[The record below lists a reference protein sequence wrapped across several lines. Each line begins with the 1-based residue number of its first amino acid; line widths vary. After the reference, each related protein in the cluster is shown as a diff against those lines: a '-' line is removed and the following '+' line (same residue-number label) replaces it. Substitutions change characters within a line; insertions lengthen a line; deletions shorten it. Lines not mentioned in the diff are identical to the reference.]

1 MTLKDNIA
9 TIKLMSGEELL
20 AIVQKSS
27 NPLHVKLINPV
38 LVHKQNT
45 MAGPVLSVSHWL
57 MFTKENEI
65 VVDRKN
71 IVALKYGIE
80 DNAIEHYL
88 KFTRDRGDFI
98 NLNFKSP
105 KIEEL
110 LKQLGEKAL
119 QHQDED
125 FELEVEIQ
133 PDVAN
138 TTIH

>member
-20 AIVQKSS
+20 AIVEKSS
-27 NPLHVKLINPV
+27 NPLHLKLINPV
-38 LVHKQNT
+38 LVHKTNSL
-45 MAGPVLSVSHWL
+45 AGPVLSVSHWL
-57 MFTKENEI
+57 MFTEENEI
-65 VVDRKN
+65 TIDRKN

-80 DNAIEHYL
+80 DNAIQHYL

-98 NLNFKSP
+98 NFKSP
-105 KIEEL
+105 KIEEI

-125 FELEVEIQ
+125 FDLEVELQ

-138 TTIH
+138 NTIH

>member
-1 MTLKDNIA
+1 MTLKENIA

-20 AIVQKSS
+20 AIVEKCS
-27 NPLHVKLINPV
+27 NPLHLRVVNPV

-57 MFTKENEI
+57 MFTEENEI
-65 VVDRKN
+65 IIDRKN
-71 IVALKYGIE
+71 IVAIKYGIE

-88 KFTRDRGDFI
+88 KFTRDRGEFI
-98 NLNFKSP
+98 NFKSP
-105 KIEEL
+105 KMEQL

-119 QHQDED
+119 QHQDEE
-125 FELEVEIQ
+125 FELEIDLQ

>member
-20 AIVQKSS
+20 AIVEKSS
-27 NPLHVKLINPV
+27 NPLHLKLINPV
-38 LVHKQNT
+38 LVHKTNSL
-45 MAGPVLSVSHWL
+45 AGPVLSVSHWL
-57 MFTKENEI
+57 MFTEENEI
-65 VVDRKN
+65 TIDRKN

-80 DNAIEHYL
+80 DNAIQHYL

-98 NLNFKSP
+98 NFKSP
-105 KIEEL
+105 KIEEI

>member
-1 MTLKDNIA
+1 MTLKENIA

-20 AIVQKSS
+20 AIVEKSS
-27 NPLHVKLINPV
+27 NPLHLKLINPV

-57 MFTKENEI
+57 MFTEENEI
-65 VVDRKN
+65 TIDRKN

-80 DNAIEHYL
+80 DNAIQHYL

-98 NLNFKSP
+98 NFKSP

-119 QHQDED
+119 QHQDEEFD
-125 FELEVEIQ
+125 LEVDIQ

-138 TTIH
+138 NTIH

>member
-20 AIVQKSS
+20 AIVEKCS
-27 NPLHVKLINPV
+27 NPLHLKVINPV
-38 LVHKQNT
+38 VVHKQNT
-45 MAGPVLSVSHWL
+45 MAGPLLSVSHWL
-57 MFTKENEI
+57 MFTEENEI
-65 VVDRKN
+65 IIDRKN
-71 IVALKYGIE
+71 IVAIKYGIE

-88 KFTRDRGDFI
+88 NFTRKRGDFI
-98 NLNFKSP
+98 NFKNP
-105 KIEEL
+105 QMEDI

-125 FELEVEIQ
+125 FELEIDLQ

>member
-1 MTLKDNIA
+1 MTLKENIA

-20 AIVQKSS
+20 AIVEKCS
-27 NPLHVKLINPV
+27 NPLHLKVINPV
-38 LVHKQNT
+38 VVHKQNT

-88 KFTRDRGDFI
+88 KFTRDRGDF
-98 NLNFKSP
+98 LNFKSP

-125 FELEVEIQ
+125 FELEVELQ

>member
-20 AIVQKSS
+20 AIVEKCS
-27 NPLHVKLINPV
+27 NPLHLRVVNPV

-57 MFTKENEI
+57 MFTEENEI
-65 VVDRKN
+65 IIDRKN
-71 IVALKYGIE
+71 IVAIKYGIE

-88 KFTRDRGDFI
+88 KFTRDRGEFI
-98 NLNFKSP
+98 NFKSP
-105 KIEEL
+105 KMEQL

-119 QHQDED
+119 QHQDEE
-125 FELEVEIQ
+125 FELEIDLQ

>member
-20 AIVQKSS
+20 AIVEKSS
-27 NPLHVKLINPV
+27 NPLHLKLINPV
-38 LVHKQNT
+38 LVHKTNSL
-45 MAGPVLSVSHWL
+45 AGPVLSVSHWL
-57 MFTKENEI
+57 MFTEENEI
-65 VVDRKN
+65 TIDRKN

-80 DNAIEHYL
+80 DNAIQHYL

-98 NLNFKSP
+98 NFKSP
-105 KIEEL
+105 KIEEI

-125 FELEVEIQ
+125 FDLEVELQ

>member
-20 AIVQKSS
+20 AIVEKSS
-27 NPLHVKLINPV
+27 NPLHLKVINPV
-38 LVHKQNT
+38 VVHKQNT
-45 MAGPVLSVSHWL
+45 IAGPVLSVSHWL
-57 MFTKENEI
+57 MFTEENEI
-65 VVDRKN
+65 IIDRKN
-71 IVALKYGIE
+71 IVAIKYGIE

-88 KFTRDRGDFI
+88 KFTRKRGDFI
-98 NLNFKSP
+98 NFKNP
-105 KIEEL
+105 QMEDI

-125 FELEVEIQ
+125 FELEIDLQ

>member
-20 AIVQKSS
+20 AIVEKSS
-27 NPLHVKLINPV
+27 NPLHLKVINPV
-38 LVHKQNT
+38 VVHKQNT
-45 MAGPVLSVSHWL
+45 IAGPVLSVSHWL
-57 MFTKENEI
+57 MFTEENEI
-65 VVDRKN
+65 IIDRKN
-71 IVALKYGIE
+71 IVAIKYGIE

-88 KFTRDRGDFI
+88 NFTRKRGDFI
-98 NLNFKSP
+98 NFKNP
-105 KIEEL
+105 QMEDI

-125 FELEVEIQ
+125 FELEIDLQ

>member
-20 AIVQKSS
+20 AIVEKCS
-27 NPLHVKLINPV
+27 NPLHLKVINPV
-38 LVHKQNT
+38 VVYKQNT

-57 MFTKENEI
+57 MFTEENEI
-65 VVDRKN
+65 IIDRKN
-71 IVALKYGIE
+71 IVAIKYGIE

-88 KFTRDRGDFI
+88 NFTRKRGDFI
-98 NLNFKSP
+98 NFKSP
-105 KIEEL
+105 QMEDI

-125 FELEVEIQ
+125 FELEIDLQ

>member
-20 AIVQKSS
+20 AIVEKCS
-27 NPLHVKLINPV
+27 NPLHLKVINPV
-38 LVHKQNT
+38 VVHKQNT

-57 MFTKENEI
+57 MFTEENEI
-65 VVDRKN
+65 IIDRKN
-71 IVALKYGIE
+71 IVAIKYGIE

-88 KFTRDRGDFI
+88 NFTRKRGDFI
-98 NLNFKSP
+98 NFKNP
-105 KIEEL
+105 QMEDI

>member
-20 AIVQKSS
+20 AIVEKCS
-27 NPLHVKLINPV
+27 NPLHLKVINPV
-38 LVHKQNT
+38 VVHKQNT
-45 MAGPVLSVSHWL
+45 IAGPVLSVSHWL
-57 MFTKENEI
+57 MFTEENEI
-65 VVDRKN
+65 IIDRKN
-71 IVALKYGIE
+71 IVAIKYGIE

-88 KFTRDRGDFI
+88 NFTRKRGDFI
-98 NLNFKSP
+98 NFKNP
-105 KIEEL
+105 QMEDI

-125 FELEVEIQ
+125 FELEIDLQ

>member
-1 MTLKDNIA
+1 MTVKDNIA

-20 AIVQKSS
+20 AIVEKSS
-27 NPLHVKLINPV
+27 NPLNLKLINPV
-38 LVHKQNT
+38 IVHKQNT
-45 MAGPVLSVSHWL
+45 VAGPVLSVSHWL
-57 MFTKENEI
+57 MFTEKNEI
-65 VVDRKN
+65 VIERNK
-71 IVALKYGIE
+71 IVALSYGIE

-88 KFTRDRGDFI
+88 KFTRERGDFI
-98 NLNFKSP
+98 NFKSP

-119 QHQDED
+119 QHPDED
-125 FELEVEIQ
+125 FELEVDVQ

>member
-9 TIKLMSGEELL
+9 TVKLMSGEELL
-20 AIVQKSS
+20 AIVEKSS

-45 MAGPVLSVSHWL
+45 LAGPVLSVSQWL

-65 VVDRKN
+65 LVDRKN

-98 NLNFKSP
+98 NFKGP
-105 KIEEL
+105 KMEEL

-125 FELEVEIQ
+125 FELEVELQ

>member
-20 AIVQKSS
+20 AIVEKCS
-27 NPLHVKLINPV
+27 NPLHLKVINPV
-38 LVHKQNT
+38 VVHKQNT

-57 MFTKENEI
+57 MFTEENEI
-65 VVDRKN
+65 IIDRKN
-71 IVALKYGIE
+71 IVAIKYGIE

-88 KFTRDRGDFI
+88 NFTRKRGDFI
-98 NLNFKSP
+98 NFKNP
-105 KIEEL
+105 QIEDI

-125 FELEVEIQ
+125 FELEIDLQ

>member
-45 MAGPVLSVSHWL
+45 LAEPVLSVSHWL
-57 MFTKENEI
+57 MFTEENEI
-65 VVDRKN
+65 IIDRKN
-71 IVALKYGIE
+71 IVAIKYGIE

-88 KFTRDRGDFI
+88 NFTRKRGDFI
-98 NLNFKSP
+98 NFKNP
-105 KIEEL
+105 QMEDI

-119 QHQDED
+119 QHQYED
-125 FELEVEIQ
+125 FELEIDLQ

>member
-9 TIKLMSGEELL
+9 TVKLMSGEELL
-20 AIVQKSS
+20 AIVEKSS

-65 VVDRKN
+65 LVDRKN

-88 KFTRDRGDFI
+88 KFTRDRGEFI
-98 NLNFKSP
+98 NFKSP
-105 KIEEL
+105 KMEEL

-125 FELEVEIQ
+125 FELEVELQ

>member
-20 AIVQKSS
+20 AIVEKSS
-27 NPLHVKLINPV
+27 NPLHLKVINPV
-38 LVHKQNT
+38 VVHKQNT
-45 MAGPVLSVSHWL
+45 IAGPVLSVSHWL
-57 MFTKENEI
+57 MFTEENEI
-65 VVDRKN
+65 IIDRKN
-71 IVALKYGIE
+71 IVAIKYGIE

-88 KFTRDRGDFI
+88 NFTRKRGDFI
-98 NLNFKSP
+98 NFKNP
-105 KIEEL
+105 QMEDI

>member
-20 AIVQKSS
+20 AIVEKCS
-27 NPLHVKLINPV
+27 NPLHLRVVNPV

-57 MFTKENEI
+57 MFPEENEI
-65 VVDRKN
+65 IIDRKN
-71 IVALKYGIE
+71 IVAIKYGIE

-88 KFTRDRGDFI
+88 KFTRDRGEFI
-98 NLNFKSP
+98 NFKSP
-105 KIEEL
+105 KMEQL
-110 LKQLGEKAL
+110 LKQRGEKAL
-119 QHQDED
+119 QHQDEE
-125 FELEVEIQ
+125 FELEIDLQ